1 MAGSERT
8 EFHLALAAL
17 LAAVLGLLLQR
28 LAPAMNLAPLV
39 LGAQTG
45 LWALCIV
52 VHVRRRWAGRSP

>member
-1 MAGSERT
+1 
-8 EFHLALAAL
+8 
-17 LAAVLGLLLQR
+17 
-28 LAPAMNLAPLV
+28 MNLAPLV